1 VFNLADNHEDQRVK
15 KIINLRYKVGNK
27 NKTMPWKDISE
38 KVNVS
43 IQGCINIHDRFI
55 EEIKKE
61 LQNVQ

>member
-1 VFNLADNHEDQRVK
+1 VFHLADTHKDCRVK
-15 KIINLRYKVGNK
+15 NIITLRYKIGDK
-27 NKTMPWKDISE
+27 NKTMSWKEISD

-61 LQNVQ
+61 IQNV